1 MLPLDLS
8 TYLQERE
15 ANATQQPRPGFTIP
29 PPVPPGL
36 PSTLS
41 PTKKRDSVNNNT
53 TKPTPPPLPKSPPP
67 LNQPMKRNVGNKNGG
82 GAKLIT
88 PAMLRRGVDV
98 PPQPPARRFQFGDDV
113 HTHLMGTSSNVT
125 QRSSAPPMPPGAQ
138 DQNDL
143 VMSMLEGL
151 SDEENDD
158 GGEPLHS
165 PTNQSISGGLFGK
178 WSGFF

>member
-8 TYLQERE
+8 TYLQERGRMQR
-15 ANATQQPRPGFTIP
+15 NSHDRVYDPSSSSS
-29 PPVPPGL
+29 GL

-41 PTKKRDSVNNNT
+41 PTKKQGNVNNNT

-88 PAMLRRGVDV
+88 PAMLRQGVDA

-125 QRSSAPPMPPGAQ
+125 QRSSAPDAPGAPRPKRFSHV
-138 DQNDL
+138 N
-143 VMSMLEGL
+143 VRR
-151 SDEENDD
+151 
-158 GGEPLHS
+158 PL
-165 PTNQSISGGLFGK
+165 GRRK
-178 WSGFF
+178 RRRR